1 MKSKKG
7 SSAESKRI
15 LKGILGYIED
25 IKAVL
30 IYYKSD
36 LYLVPRA
43 KEAEFRAKY
52 DSYLEKVQKYEL
64 LAKKMELSLE
74 KDYEGLR
81 ALKHSYD
88 PSRMNGQGLNE

>member
-1 MKSKKG
+1 MEYAEEYDEQCIAYIQKIENAFMKSKKG
-7 SSAESKRI
+7 SEAESRRI

-52 DSYLEKVQKYEL
+52 ESYLEKV
-64 LAKKMELSLE
+64 
-74 KDYEGLR
+74 
-81 ALKHSYD
+81 
-88 PSRMNGQGLNE
+88 